1 VWGLR
6 QGDPRSQASPAPGPG
21 ACRYARGGM
30 RRLLR
35 IRRDGLARRALL
47 PVAACV
53 LAAVTWGAQVYVWAT
68 DTPATVPAGL
78 TYVRTDGYATRF
90 QAWGPVTARPVVLVH
105 GAFESV
111 ATWVPVATRLARTV
125 HVEAYDL
132 EGYGYTEHV
141 GPYTTESMALQL
153 AGFLAARHLVHP
165 VLVGHSLGAGVI
177 ARFVLD
183 HPGQAAGVVFLDGDG
198 LSVAYPGSSI
208 PGHVPEP
215 FRTAL
220 YRGMVRSDA
229 LVSTVFGL
237 ACGPGCPTLTPQQLD
252 AVRRP
257 LLVAG
262 AEQALIGLSSRPVV
276 GVTPAELGRIRSPAL
291 PALVVFGAD
300 DPEFSSGAPARTAA
314 RIGAPPPTVIARCGH
329 LSLWSHPAQVARAI
343 DTFVTGPV
351 RSSRPT

>member
-1 VWGLR
+1 
-6 QGDPRSQASPAPGPG
+6 
-21 ACRYARGGM
+21 M

-35 IRRDGLARRALL
+35 IRRDGLPRRALL
-47 PVAACV
+47 VVAACV
-53 LAAVTWGAQVYVWAT
+53 LASMTWSAQVYVWAT
-68 DTPATVPAGL
+68 DTPFGVPAGL
-78 TYVRTDGYATRF
+78 TYVSTDGYATRY
-90 QAWGPVTARPVVLVH
+90 QAWGPASARPVVLVH

-141 GPYTTESMALQL
+141 GPYTTEAMARQL
-153 AGFLAARHLVHP
+153 AGFLAARHLEHT

-198 LSVAYPGSSI
+198 LSASYPGSSV
-208 PGHVPEP
+208 PGLVPQP

-220 YRGMVRSDA
+220 YRGAVRNRS

-237 ACGPGCPTLTPQQLD
+237 ACGPGCPTLTSRQLT
-252 AVRRP
+252 AVQGP

-262 AEQALIGLSSRPVV
+262 AELMLI
-276 GVTPAELGRIRSPAL
+276 TPTAVLIEISQTHLIIEAM
-291 PALVVFGAD
+291 
-300 DPEFSSGAPARTAA
+300 RTLKSK
-314 RIGAPPPTVIARCGH
+314 GC
-329 LSLWSHPAQVARAI
+329 LWQ
-343 DTFVTGPV
+343 G
-351 RSSRPT
+351 